1 LVETLETH
9 LSFDNIQCLI
19 LPRMQEYQSYP
30 KKVE

>member
-9 LSFDNIQCLI
+9 LSFDNIQGLI